1 MIKNGFTINKCNKC
15 VYTKVVENTY
25 IILRFYVDDMLNLG
39 TNIEVIKSIKWM
51 LSNFDTKDLS
61 VIDVI
66 LGMTRTLD

>member
-15 VYTKVVENTY
+15 VYTKVIKNAY
-25 IILRFYVDDMLNLG
+25 IILHFYVDDMLNLG